1 MPEAPQVRLIA
12 KKLQPFV
19 KQKIVKATTLE
30 KDFDV
35 ARLEGETIQ
44 EILVFGKQIL
54 IRFTKFTVRYHLL
67 MFGVVRINDS
77 NPQGKL
83 RLGLKFKNSEF
94 NLYAGDIY
102 FIDEPLD
109 QIFDWSTD
117 IMSDKWDA
125 KKALSKLKDHEEE
138 LISDVLINQD
148 IFNGLGNKGVN
159 EVLYRTKVHPAST
172 VGALSTVKMKNIIEE
187 AVDFSMDY
195 FDWEHK
201 GVAKENFSV
210 YLKKTCPLHGTVLKH
225 EKIGT
230 NGRKC
235 HYCDECQKLYV
246 K

>member
-1 MPEAPQVRLIA
+1 MPEAPQVRIIA
-12 KKLQPFV
+12 NKLQPFV

-77 NPQGKL
+77 NPNGKL
-83 RLGLKFKNSEF
+83 RLGLKFKDSEF
-94 NLYAGDIY
+94 NFYAGDIY
-102 FIDEPLD
+102 YIDEPLN
-109 QIFDWSTD
+109 QVFDWSTD
-117 IMSDKWDA
+117 TMSDKWDA
-125 KKALSKLKDHEEE
+125 KKALNKLKNHEEE
-138 LISDVLINQD
+138 LISDVLIDQN

-172 VGALSTVKMKNIIEE
+172 VGALSAAKKKDIIKE
-187 AVDFSMDY
+187 AVDFSFDY
-195 FDWEHK
+195 FDWEQK

-210 YLKKTCPLHGTVLKH
+210 YLKKTCPVHGTVLKH
-225 EKIGT
+225 EQIGT